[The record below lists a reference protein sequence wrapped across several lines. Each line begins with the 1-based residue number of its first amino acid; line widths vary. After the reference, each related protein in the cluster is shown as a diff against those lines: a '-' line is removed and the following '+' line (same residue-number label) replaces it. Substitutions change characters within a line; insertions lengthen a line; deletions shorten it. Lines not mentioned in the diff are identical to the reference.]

1 MGATHESPTMR
12 EVDAASLRDQ
22 ERRVTNL
29 RKLAKVR
36 PTDLVLLA
44 SLRNE
49 EELFVLKGGSLERLD
64 S

>member
-1 MGATHESPTMR
+1 MR
-12 EVDAASLRDQ
+12 EVDADSLRDQ
-22 ERRVTNL
+22 ERRVTIL
-29 RKLAKVR
+29 RRQAKVR

-49 EELFVLKGGSLERLD
+49 EELLVLKGGSLERLG